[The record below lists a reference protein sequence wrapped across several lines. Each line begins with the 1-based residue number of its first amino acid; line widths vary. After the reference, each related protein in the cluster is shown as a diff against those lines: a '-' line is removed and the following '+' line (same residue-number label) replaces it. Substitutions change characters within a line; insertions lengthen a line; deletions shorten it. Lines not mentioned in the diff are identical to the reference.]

1 MSTGGQYHSCSCW
14 QHYWYKPRCHWT
26 SWQPHTLL
34 AHIWLSTDQHFQLLF
49 LCTVFQPLPHTCS
62 DAWGC
67 WDQGGE
73 LGLVELHPT
82 GLSPSIQPVQ
92 IPPKGFPTLKQIN
105 ASSQLGVICSHCKV
119 TPLCKNIFKSGDKK
133 ITIVHN
139 PTYITLVAA
148 ASYRTNPLMTTQVP
162 ELQYSNKNH
171 RFTLVVKPINC
182 GLTKQA
188 EIKDLIYP
196 GPCSWNRIP
205 LHRTFACLRL
215 YGSFYCKKLS
225 IL

>member
-1 MSTGGQYHSCSCW
+1 MSTGGQYPSCSCW

-92 IPPKGFPTLKQIN
+92 IPPKGFPTLKLPPNLVSSANLLRVHSIFSPRSSIKLSNRTGPSTSPWETPLVIN
-105 ASSQLGVICSHCKV
+105 HRLDLTPFITTLWTWPSSQFFIHPS
-119 TPLCKNIFKSGDKK
+119 
-133 ITIVHN
+133 
-139 PTYITLVAA
+139 
-148 ASYRTNPLMTTQVP
+148 VP
-162 ELQYSNKNH
+162 FQDTGCQ
-171 RFTLVVKPINC
+171 FP
-182 GLTKQA
+182 
-188 EIKDLIYP
+188 
-196 GPCSWNRIP
+196 W
-205 LHRTFACLRL
+205 RL
-215 YGSFYCKKLS
+215 YDTDLSFQPGHFSFCPSEDL
-225 IL
+225 

>member
-1 MSTGGQYHSCSCW
+1 MSTGGQYPSCSCW
-14 QHYWYKPRCHWT
+14 QHYWYKPQCHWT

-82 GLSPSIQPVQ
+82 GLSPSIPPVQ

-105 ASSQLGVICSHCKV
+105 ASSQLGVICKPTEGALHLLTQIINKV
-119 TPLCKNIFKSGDKK
+119 IKQNRPQYQPLRNTTSDQSPTGFNSIHYHSLDLALQPVLHPSECTFPRHRLPVSLKIIRHRSQLSTRAFFLLPKWRFIKLYRYKTPPFRNSKK
-133 ITIVHN
+133 
-139 PTYITLVAA
+139 
-148 ASYRTNPLMTTQVP
+148 
-162 ELQYSNKNH
+162 
-171 RFTLVVKPINC
+171 
-182 GLTKQA
+182 
-188 EIKDLIYP
+188 
-196 GPCSWNRIP
+196 
-205 LHRTFACLRL
+205 
-215 YGSFYCKKLS
+215 
-225 IL
+225 